1 MSKTMTFNFDWD
13 EVFEGVRQGVI
24 RELAETEFDGDR
36 NRAVS
41 EIKSEI
47 LSKIRLTYKD
57 ENDLKEEVKSEVKE
71 KVYGNLLK
79 EVSEKYLNQFN
90 EYIETQLSKN
100 PYRLS
105 ELESKIKKETSEKLY
120 DSLYYKIQNNIES
133 KMQTAISKLVNS
145 IGGNNVRV
153 DGSDKLITKEDYDEL
168 VHKSKVLDALEA
180 GGVDNWEWYSESLKQ
195 YFGEDEE

>member
-1 MSKTMTFNFDWD
+1 MSKTMTFNFDWE
-13 EVFEGVRQGVI
+13 EVFEGVKQGVI

-36 NRAVS
+36 NRAIS

-47 LSKIRLTYKD
+47 LSKIRFTYKD
-57 ENDLKEEVKSEVKE
+57 ENDLKEEIKSEVKE

-100 PYRLS
+100 PHRLS

-153 DGSDKLITKEDYDEL
+153 DGSDELIAKEDYDEL
-168 VHKSKVLDALEA
+168 VYKSKVLDALEA
-180 GGVDNWEWYSESLKQ
+180 GGVDNWEWYGESLKQ
-195 YFGEDEE
+195 YFGEDK

>member
-1 MSKTMTFNFDWD
+1 MSKTMTFNFDCD
-13 EVFEGVRQGVI
+13 EVFEGIKQGVI

-57 ENDLKEEVKSEVKE
+57 ENDLKEEIKSEIKN

-90 EYIETQLSKN
+90 EYIENQLSKN
-100 PYRLS
+100 PCRLS
-105 ELESKIKKETSEKLY
+105 ELENKIKKETSDALY
-120 DSLYYKIQNNIES
+120 DSLYYKIQNSIES
-133 KMQTAISKLVNS
+133 KMQTAISKLINS
-145 IGGNNVRV
+145 IGGNNVKI
-153 DGSDKLITKEDYDEL
+153 DGSDEMISKEYYDEL
-168 VHKSKVLDALEA
+168 IHKGEILEALEA
-180 GGVDNWEWYSESLKQ
+180 GGVNNWEWYSESLEN
-195 YFGEDEE
+195 YFGEDED